1 MHTGKI
7 QFNKNNDLLW
17 LNLIIF
23 FSRVFRH
30 IRGCSRCS
38 VFLFL
43 STSSSGLPFSFLW
56 TITDHGFTASE
67 RVSAYK
73 TQAQYPRRESNVN
86 RFDWFQSWFANGTLS
101 PTRRNSPK
109 QLAKTLFNETHVIN
123 RNLEA
128 RLHGFDNQNVWHF
141 VKPALRYTEK
151 FLNWTDLK
159 LAYYTSERAADRINQ
174 FFA

>member
-43 STSSSGLPFSFLW
+43 STSSSGL
-56 TITDHGFTASE
+56 

-73 TQAQYPRRESNVN
+73 TQAQYPRSESNVN